1 MPTSASAWLGKSRVE
16 DSTPSVIQPLTI
28 RRKANGHS
36 LDELPYQAALGDLG
50 SYLCVLINVLALI
63 ASFYTALFPVSGDAP
78 TASAFFQAYL
88 AGPLLIFLFLAW
100 KVYSW
105 FTRPSDRPLYVKIKD
120 IDIYTGMRQ
129 NQRELISGPGVDENT
144 RRASIQEIQD
154 EKKKK
159 GVKGYFMGAVHSVF

>member
-1 MPTSASAWLGKSRVE
+1 MPTSVSAWLGKLRV
-16 DSTPSVIQPLTI
+16 DIPTQRVIQPLTI

-36 LDELPYQAALGDLG
+36 LDELPYQAALGVWG

-88 AGPLLIFLFLAW
+88 AGPLLIFLFLVW

-105 FTRPSDRPLYVKIKD
+105 FTRPSDRPLWVKIRD
-120 IDIYTGMRQ
+120 IDIYSGMRESQ
-129 NQRELISGPGVDENT
+129 VLVSGQGMSPEE
-144 RRASIQEIQD
+144 RRHSIEGMERG
-154 EKKKK
+154 EKRPAGFK
-159 GVKGYFMGAVHSVF
+159 GRAMGIIRSVI